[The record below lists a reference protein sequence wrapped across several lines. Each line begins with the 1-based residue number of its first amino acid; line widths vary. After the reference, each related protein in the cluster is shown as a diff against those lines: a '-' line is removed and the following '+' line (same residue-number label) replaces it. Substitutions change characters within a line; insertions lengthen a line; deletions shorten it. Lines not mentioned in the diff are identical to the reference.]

1 MAQNKAQTRVP
12 TSGLAASCLS
22 GGADVLP
29 GQRVG
34 DGLCL
39 DGRGA
44 HVARALHRSQQ
55 RPAQAQLGE
64 EHLPRLLR
72 GRCLPAADAAAP
84 GVDDLLEVLSGPVVL
99 SLLGLVASLSLG
111 VAVSCGGLSL
121 SLALLGLA
129 GLLVRTGGL
138 LLSLQLF
145 LENALC
151 RSTGYPL
158 LCSGLWNIT

>member
-39 DGRGA
+39 NGRGA

-55 RPAQAQLGE
+55 RSAQAQLGE
-64 EHLPRLLR
+64 QHLAGLLR
-72 GRCLPAADAAAP
+72 GRGLPAANAAAP
-84 GVDDLLEVLSGPVVL
+84 RIDDLLEVLSGPVVL
-99 SLLGLVASLSLG
+99 SLLGLVVSLSLG
-111 VAVSCGGLSL
+111 VALRCGALPL

-129 GLLVRTGGL
+129 ELRVRSRGL

-158 LCSGLWNIT
+158 LCSGLWKIT